1 MDTLSQARI
10 RMKMGHPR
18 LRSDLYE
25 ALSTENLDLRKSLTR
40 MTQGRAGRP
49 PLIHLLTDKAF
60 NATIPTNV
68 AAVPPAWEQRPCLI
82 LLFAGHPGMT
92 VKSPPLSTP
101 CRTLFYHR

>member
-18 LRSDLYE
+18 LRSDSHE

-92 VKSPPLSTP
+92 VKSPPLSMP
-101 CRTLFYHR
+101 CRTLFYH